1 MTLGGE
7 RVDLFMARVVLQN
20 TAAKRRAGRYAVCGE
35 VRGPNTEDCM
45 RFKNRIDAG
54 RQLAAQLAEY
64 AGRTDV
70 TVLALPRGG
79 VPVAFEVASAL
90 KLPFDVCLVRKLGV
104 PGHPELAIG
113 AIAAGGIEV
122 LSETLIRDLGIPY
135 SLVQQIAV
143 RERLELERRDRLFR
157 GGRPPA
163 VVRDRTI
170 LLVDDGLATGST
182 MQAAITALRQQA
194 PARIVVAVPVGARDT
209 CDRMR
214 KLADQVVCVMTPDPF
229 DAVGLW
235 YEEFTQTS
243 DEEVT
248 CLLAGSRKLLLRSDP
263 VMPSDPVA
271 VIRQHAI
278 PLTGT
283 PSQYDALIAGIGDA
297 QIVLLGEA
305 SHGTHEFY
313 RERAFITRRLIAEKG
328 FTAVAVEADWP
339 DTYRVNRYVRGTGD
353 DEDSVEALAG
363 FGRFPA
369 WMWRN
374 ADVLDFVGWLR
385 AHNDGKPPVERAG
398 FYGLD
403 LYSLRASMQAVLRY
417 LQKVDPEAARRAR
430 SRYGCFDQFGED
442 IHQYAYQAGHGAGP
456 SCERDVVAQLLEL
469 HRQRAVYASRD
480 GRVAADEYFYAEQ
493 NARLVRNAE
502 EYYRTMMHGRTE
514 SWNLRDQH
522 MAEMLRE
529 LMAFLGR
536 TTPNPRVVVWAH
548 NSHLGDARATEMGE
562 HGELNVGQLVR
573 DRFGSKAVLIGFT
586 TYTGTVTAA
595 AEWDGPAQRR
605 HVRPALAGSYE
616 RLFHDAGIP
625 RFLLPLRGSPPLIH
639 ALAAPRLERAIGV
652 IYAPETERR
661 SHYFHARLPE
671 QFDYVLHFDT
681 TRALEPL
688 ERSAL
693 WEAGEMAETFPS
705 GL

>member
-1 MTLGGE
+1 
-7 RVDLFMARVVLQN
+7 
-20 TAAKRRAGRYAVCGE
+20 
-35 VRGPNTEDCM
+35 M
-45 RFKNRIDAG
+45 RFKNRVDAG
-54 RQLAAQLAEY
+54 RQLAARLTEY
-64 AGRTDV
+64 AGRKDV
-70 TVLALPRGG
+70 IVLALPRGG
-79 VPVAFEVASAL
+79 VPVAFEVAAAL
-90 KLPFDVCLVRKLGV
+90 KLPLDLCLVRKLGV
-104 PGHPELAIG
+104 PDHPELAMG

-122 LSETLIRDLGIPY
+122 LNETLIRDLGIPY
-135 SLVQQIAV
+135 PLVQQVAV

-157 GGRPPA
+157 GGRPP
-163 VVRDRTI
+163 VIVRDRTV
-170 LLVDDGLATGST
+170 LLVDDGLATGAT
-182 MQAAITALRQQA
+182 MQAAIIALRQQG
-194 PARIVVAVPVGARDT
+194 PAQIVAAVPVGARDT

-214 KLADQVVCVMTPDPF
+214 QFADRVVCVQIPDRF

-235 YEEFTQTS
+235 YEEFAQTS
-243 DEEVT
+243 DEEVIR
-248 CLLAGSRKLLLRSDP
+248 LLGVDRSGATAAEARSKPPDSTD
-263 VMPSDPVA
+263 VV
-271 VIRQHAI
+271 RRHAI
-278 PLTGT
+278 PLTGD
-283 PSQYDALIAGIGDA
+283 PSQYDALIDGIGDA
-297 QIVLLGEA
+297 QVVLLGEA

-328 FTAVAVEADWP
+328 FTAVAAEADWP
-339 DTYRVNRYVRGTGD
+339 DAYRVNRYVRGTGD

-385 AHNDGKPPVERAG
+385 AYNDGKPASARAG

-403 LYSLRASMQAVLRY
+403 LYSLRSSMQAVLTY
-417 LQKVDPEAARRAR
+417 LEKVDPEAARRAR
-430 SRYGCFDQFGED
+430 ARYACFDQFGED
-442 IHQYAYQAGHGAGP
+442 LHQYAYSAGYGAGP
-456 SCERDVVAQLLEL
+456 SCERDVVAQLVEL
-469 HRQRAVYASRD
+469 HRQRGVYASRD
-480 GRVAADEYFYAEQ
+480 GRVAADEYFFAEQ

-502 EYYRTMMHGRTE
+502 EYYRTMLHGRAE

-522 MAEMLRE
+522 MTETLRE
-529 LMAFLGR
+529 LLTFLGR
-536 TTPNPRVVVWAH
+536 GKPAPRVVVWAH
-548 NSHLGDARATEMGE
+548 NSHLGDARATEMGSA
-562 HGELNVGQLVR
+562 GELNVGQLVR
-573 DRFGSKAVLIGFT
+573 DRFGSKAVLVGFT

-595 AEWDGPAQRR
+595 TEWDGPAHRR

-625 RFLLPLRGSPPLIH
+625 RFLLPLRNSPDL
-639 ALAAPRLERAIGV
+639 AQELAAPRLERAIGV

-661 SHYFHARLPE
+661 SHYFYARLSA

-688 ERSAL
+688 ERTAA